1 MPPKWHGAN
10 RHILNQL
17 CLATYFRLVFLTA
30 ILQSS
35 ESSSEADIDFA
46 ERLAALQGRLPS
58 SPVLGYERLNIGS
71 NVKQALRMMV
81 APYG

>member
-1 MPPKWHGAN
+1 MPPKRRGAN
-10 RHILNQL
+10 RHILNRL
-17 CLATYFRLVFLTA
+17 CLAAYFLLVFLTA
-30 ILQSS
+30 ILQSP
-35 ESSSEADIDFA
+35 ESSGEADIDFA

-81 APYG
+81 APYR